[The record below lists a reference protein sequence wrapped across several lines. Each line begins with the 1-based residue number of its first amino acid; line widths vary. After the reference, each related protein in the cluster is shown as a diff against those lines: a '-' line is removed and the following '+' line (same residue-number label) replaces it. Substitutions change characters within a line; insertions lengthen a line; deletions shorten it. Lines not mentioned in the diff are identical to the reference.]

1 MTNLLLTLRGRG
13 GLDLLPMLLLLRCQ
27 VLLAALN
34 GFQTLLLLRRG
45 IFQLRFRRLATLL
58 LGRGWCAVVTAIV
71 AALGGLFQ
79 LRRSCLTLGIA

>member
-34 GFQTLLLLRRG
+34 GFPTLLLLRRG
-45 IFQLRFRRLATLL
+45 IFNCVFAASRRCCWVEVGVL
-58 LGRGWCAVVTAIV
+58 
-71 AALGGLFQ
+71 
-79 LRRSCLTLGIA
+79 S

>member
-34 GFQTLLLLRRG
+34 GFPTLLLLRRG

-58 LGRGWCAVVTAIV
+58 LG
-71 AALGGLFQ
+71 
-79 LRRSCLTLGIA
+79 